1 MCIRDSSQGV
11 EHAFGN
17 HPGASVG
24 TVQADPHVLVGT
36 GCQGNKVTRIA
47 VPACRM
53 VHGTPNL
60 FPDRKRDF
68 TWDAIDA
75 GFYLQEDVY
84 KRQVMD
90 SLIMENLN
98 WQEKIYFLII
108 VKKQELK
115 FWYIVYQI
123 FLGSGASQITVSY
136 THLDVYKRQ
145 A

>member
-1 MCIRDSSQGV
+1 MGGTAACIDIQAVRLIINHIGGCSQGV

-60 FPDRKRDF
+60 FPDCKRDF
-68 TWDAIDA
+68 T
-75 GFYLQEDVY
+75 
-84 KRQVMD
+84 
-90 SLIMENLN
+90 
-98 WQEKIYFLII
+98 
-108 VKKQELK
+108 
-115 FWYIVYQI
+115 
-123 FLGSGASQITVSY
+123 
-136 THLDVYKRQ
+136 
-145 A
+145 